1 MKLEQI
7 VFAVA
12 AKVDIDQTVIFEY
25 VVCRHIQAILLKRT
39 ALPTLVIN
47 RAYHIYADSIELQRC
62 IDQAA
67 HIFLSDLVR
76 ASEISEAAMARWQ
89 LTLAH

>member
-1 MKLEQI
+1 MKLEHI

-12 AKVDIDQTVIFEY
+12 AKVGIDQSLVFDY
-25 VVCRHIQAILLKRT
+25 VVCRHIQSILLKRT
-39 ALPTLVIN
+39 TLLSLASDPERHV
-47 RAYHIYADSIELQRC
+47 YVDSKELHHC
-62 IDQAA
+62 IDQAV
-67 HIFLSDLVR
+67 HLFLGDLVR

>member
-12 AKVDIDQTVIFEY
+12 AKVDIDRAFVFEY

-39 ALPTLVIN
+39 ALPTLMIN
-47 RAYHIYADSIELQRC
+47 PAHHIYADSIELQQC